1 MYDPLVNTV
10 LSHDLLGLD
19 AMLLRILFKVQ
30 IVKQSDYSPELFL
43 IAITKFPCKI
53 PHGSLYDLC
62 MLQMKLI
69 LVVLCE

>member
-1 MYDPLVNTV
+1 
-10 LSHDLLGLD
+10 
-19 AMLLRILFKVQ
+19 MLLRILFKVQ